1 MVLFSCDHLTKQ
13 YPNGAF
19 TLSDISIQLES
30 GKITGVVGENG
41 NGKTT
46 LLRIVAGELGHD
58 SGEINFFGESES
70 SELDWG
76 NIRSRIAYIAQRIPK
91 WYGLLRTN
99 LIFEASIRGYKGKA
113 ADEIVDDL
121 ISKLGLAEYADLK
134 WSEISTGYRLRFQL
148 AKMLIGKPELLVLDE
163 PIANLDINAQ
173 EKFLA
178 DLRML
183 VSDPE
188 RRVSVILS
196 SQQLHEIENVS
207 DGVIFLKKGRMIYA
221 GDVDKIGEEREWN
234 EFEIQTDLSP
244 EQLKA
249 CLRENESITYS
260 GKTAHIKVA
269 LDFSAEQFL
278 EKVISAGGTILYFRN
293 ISSSTRRLFNA

>member
-1 MVLFSCDHLTKQ
+1 MVLFSCDQLTKQ

-19 TLSDISIQLES
+19 TLSDISIRLEA

-58 SGEINFFGESES
+58 SGEIHFFGESES
-70 SELDWG
+70 SELDWE

-113 ADEIVDDL
+113 ADEIVDEL

-178 DLRML
+178 DLRLL
-183 VSDPE
+183 VSDPA

-234 EFEIQTDLSP
+234 EFELQTDLSP

-249 CLRENESITYS
+249 CLRENESIIYS
-260 GKTAHIKVA
+260 GKTAHIKVV

-278 EKVISAGGTILYFRN
+278 EKVIGAGGTVLYFRN

>member
-1 MVLFSCDHLTKQ
+1 MALFSCDHLTKQ

-113 ADEIVDDL
+113 ADAIVDDL

-221 GDVDKIGEEREWN
+221 GDVDKIGEERVWN
-234 EFEIQTDLSP
+234 EFELQTNLSP

-260 GKTAHIKVA
+260 GKTAHIKVG

-278 EKVISAGGTILYFRN
+278 EKVIGAGGKVLYFRN